1 MSSQDPTAPTAPT
14 TPTEIDPPCWS
25 GPSEPQSATEHQ
37 AALDATVFRA
47 GRDPYEVVL
56 ELDAGKLRLR
66 GETEEG

>member
-1 MSSQDPTAPTAPT
+1 MRLQDPTAPT
-14 TPTEIDPPCWS
+14 ENDPPCWS

-47 GRDPYEVVL
+47 GADPYEVVL

-66 GETEEG
+66 GETEAR